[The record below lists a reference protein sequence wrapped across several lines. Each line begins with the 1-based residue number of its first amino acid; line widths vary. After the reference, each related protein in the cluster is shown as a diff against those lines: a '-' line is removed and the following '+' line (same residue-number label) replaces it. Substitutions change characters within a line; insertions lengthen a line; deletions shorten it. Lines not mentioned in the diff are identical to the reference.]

1 MFCFKSS
8 TLDGALSIYRQNRCT
23 IGTLEIKSELENDTC
38 YHKVRSDM
46 IAEFPVVN
54 VFSVYQ
60 KFVVATWKVS
70 WFSIL

>member
-8 TLDGALSIYRQNRCT
+8 TLDGVLYIYKIDVTTVT
-23 IGTLEIKSELENDTC
+23 IEIKRELKNDTC
-38 YHKVRSDM
+38 YHKVRTNM

-60 KFVVATWKVS
+60 KFVVAT
-70 WFSIL
+70 